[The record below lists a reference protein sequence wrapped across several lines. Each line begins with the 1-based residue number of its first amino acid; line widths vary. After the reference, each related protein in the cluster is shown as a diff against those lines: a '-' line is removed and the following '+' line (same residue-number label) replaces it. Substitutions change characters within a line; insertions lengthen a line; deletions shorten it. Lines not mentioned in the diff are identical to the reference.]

1 MAVARLVGVTAAC
14 LGLAL
19 AGCSHRKPGACT
31 VTCADDSRCP
41 EGTSCAG
48 DGFCHAADESGLC
61 EALLDPPDGGPSTG
75 DDGGADPDA
84 ADPVPDADPCDGL
97 PDRASGFDSQDHF
110 IPDDNLAGIDL
121 TLSLDADCV
130 TVETV
135 EVYVEII
142 HEYRGDVEIRL
153 TSPGGDRALLLASS
167 NDSTQNIFATFDVP
181 IAEGEV
187 ASGDWVLNV
196 RDVVA
201 DLVGTVD
208 YWSIGINRAAP

>member
-1 MAVARLVGVTAAC
+1 MAVGRLVGPMLAAS
-14 LGLAL
+14 LGLL
-19 AGCSHRKPGACT
+19 LVGCSHRNPGACT
-31 VTCADDSRCP
+31 VTCADDSLCP
-41 EGTSCAG
+41 EGTTCGG
-48 DGFCHAADESGLC
+48 DGFCHAADQGSLC
-61 EALLDPPDGGPSTG
+61 EAIVDPLDGAPSG
-75 DDGGADPDA
+75 DDGGDHSDA
-84 ADPVPDADPCDGL
+84 SDPVPDADPCEGVPNRDGDYDTQ
-97 PDRASGFDSQDHF
+97 DRF
-110 IPDDNLAGIDL
+110 IPDDNLAGINL
-121 TLSLDADCV
+121 TLSLDRECV

-153 TSPGGDRALLLASS
+153 TSPAGDTALLLDSS

-181 IAEGEV
+181 IAEGES
-187 ASGDWVLNV
+187 AAGEWVLNV